1 MVPLDK
7 DNKAVVM
14 TGNNS
19 EVYKTDSRGNTW
31 KPNIVDMG
39 SYSIDTNM
47 PNYYVPN

>member
-7 DNKAVVM
+7 DYKAVVM
-14 TGNNS
+14 
-19 EVYKTDSRGNTW
+19 TDSRGNTW

-39 SYSIDTNM
+39 SYKIDTNM